1 MFAHP
6 LLPGIAELQISHSEK
21 FDISLGQKGL
31 AWMSQLTLYN
41 ASRSYGRSIY
51 GRPDRGCGRS
61 PSRSVI
67 AGRSALAWLS
77 ACSRSALLRL
87 VLRTQPRAGIQI
99 SHSEKFAISLAQK
112 RLAWMS
118 QLTLYNAS

>member
-21 FDISLGQKGL
+21 FDISLAQKGL

-41 ASRSYGRSIY
+41 APRSYGRSIY

-87 VLRTQPRAGIQI
+87 VLRTQPRSGPVRFGTASASKFLTVRSLI
-99 SHSEKFAISLAQK
+99 SRSP
-112 RLAWMS
+112 RRG
-118 QLTLYNAS
+118 